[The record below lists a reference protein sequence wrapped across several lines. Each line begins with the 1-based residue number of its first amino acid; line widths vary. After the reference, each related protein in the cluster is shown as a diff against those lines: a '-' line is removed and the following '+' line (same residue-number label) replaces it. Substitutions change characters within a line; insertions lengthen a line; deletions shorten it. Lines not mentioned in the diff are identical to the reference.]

1 MAERDSPWV
10 FADAWVLA
18 AIGGYARPCS
28 LPEVIG
34 AADWINHA
42 ILLAAEVEPA
52 LGKLAHAGL
61 VRVLED
67 WTFELTDEGLEVWSE
82 GSGHDLLGR
91 VVALQEQLSAFEPG
105 RTRIRLPQGALDRA
119 VEDYLSPPGGD

>member
-1 MAERDSPWV
+1 MADPVPPWV

-42 ILLAAEVEPA
+42 ILLAAEVESA

-61 VRVLED
+61 VRVLDD
-67 WTFELTDEGLEVWSE
+67 WTFELTDDGLEVWSE
-82 GSGHDLLGR
+82 GTGHDLLGR
-91 VVALQEQLSAFEPG
+91 VVALQEQLSAFEAG
-105 RTRIRLPQGALDRA
+105 TARIRLPQGAMERA
-119 VEDYLSPPGGD
+119 VEEYLSGPDQH